1 MMDGNKKET
10 NVEGSQT
17 PKISRIR
24 EYMTAKFPD
33 RTYTDDDDFDN
44 AVLEHLKT
52 SDAKIAGN
60 DAANK
65 TIMEVIAAYPE
76 FAEIIEDV
84 AEGVPVRVAIAR
96 QFSPDELTVR
106 DGEEDFDA
114 YRKAAEDRSKR
125 LAEINE
131 RIHTREKNIAQSKT
145 DVDAFFNEMQMTD
158 QERTAFVDWVD
169 NEVLANLMDGRV
181 NREILIKLYQ
191 GWKFDEAVAEA
202 RNAGEVEGRN
212 QQIEQKRAHATKTDG
227 LASGG
232 SGAVTVQPQKPSSDF
247 IDEVLTRKSRRKF

>member
-44 AVLEHLKT
+44 ALLEHLQA

-60 DAANK
+60 DEANK
-65 TIMEVIAAYPE
+65 TIMEVIATYPE

-96 QFSPDELTVR
+96 QFSPEELTVGE
-106 DGEEDFDA
+106 GEEDFDA
-114 YRKAAEDRSKR
+114 YRKAAEERTKR

-131 RIHTREKNIAQSKT
+131 RVNAREKNIAQSKT
-145 DVDAFFNEMQMTD
+145 DVDAFFEEKQMTD
-158 QERTAFVDWVD
+158 QERASFVDWVD

-181 NREILIKLYQ
+181 NREILTKLYQ

-212 QQIEQKRAHATKTDG
+212 QQIEQKRARATKTDG

-247 IDEVLTRKSRRKF
+247 IDEVLTRKSKRKF